1 MIQRIQSVYLLLVII
16 ACVAYI
22 FVPVGQVKTPENVIE
37 IWLIK
42 NDIPIPSIYNISKT
56 PFRYHNK
63 IKAAK
68 RLPFIIR
75 NFL

>member
-1 MIQRIQSVYLLLVII
+1 MIHKNKSLD
-16 ACVAYI
+16 
-22 FVPVGQVKTPENVIE
+22 GIE
-37 IWLIK
+37 IPYEMEVELCEWNDSNVAFIK